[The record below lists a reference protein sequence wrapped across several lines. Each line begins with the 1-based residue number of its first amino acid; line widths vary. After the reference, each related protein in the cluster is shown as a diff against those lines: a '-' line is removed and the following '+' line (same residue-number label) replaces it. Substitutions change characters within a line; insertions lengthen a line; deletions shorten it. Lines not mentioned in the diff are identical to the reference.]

1 MAEPPPA
8 PTRTPREYLV
18 ERSTTREVPPSQRAE
33 FWTELVSGFHCR
45 MRFDFAQRLN
55 FRGTTVRQRTRTY
68 QLVGWRSDEDTIGRT
83 TQGIRVDPDDDY
95 RLIFP
100 VRGTM
105 ALRHAGVEAGLRP
118 GRAGLAPMSVPF
130 QIWQG
135 GGTEAFV
142 LTAPRG
148 EFDRRLRDGAPRVT
162 ALDLSSGLGR
172 LVGDL
177 AVGLFEERDA
187 LDRTQFDAVSDRL
200 VELVCLLLVGEDR
213 PGNETLADLERT
225 VRRYVREHAGDRDLN
240 PHGLARTLGW
250 SLRQIQLALKQSG
263 TTPTALIR
271 EERLLLAR
279 DRLRSPAHD
288 QQSITDIAH
297 HLGFCSVSAFSTAF
311 KERFGARPRD
321 AR

>member
-1 MAEPPPA
+1 MAEPPSA
-8 PTRTPREYLV
+8 MTRSSHEYLV

-33 FWTELVSGFHCR
+33 YWTELVSGFHCR
-45 MRFDFAQRLN
+45 MRFEFAQRGN
-55 FRGTTVRQRTRTY
+55 FDGTTVRQRTRNY

-83 TQGIRVDPDDDY
+83 AHGIRTDPDDDY

-105 ALRHAGVEAGLRP
+105 ALRHAGVETGLRP
-118 GRAGLAPMSVPF
+118 GRAGLAPMSVPL

-142 LTAPRG
+142 LTAPRC
-148 EFDRRLRDGAPRVT
+148 EFDRRLPDGAPRVT
-162 ALDLSSGLGR
+162 ALDVSSGLGR

-187 LDRTQFDAVSDRL
+187 LDRRQFDAVSDRL
-200 VELVCLLLVGEDR
+200 VELVCLMLLGEDR

-225 VRRYVREHAGDRDLN
+225 LRRYAREHAGDRELN
-240 PHGLARTLGW
+240 PHTMARAVGW

-263 TTPTALIR
+263 ITPTALIR

-279 DRLRSPAHD
+279 DRLRGLPHERE
-288 QQSITDIAH
+288 SITDIALQ
-297 HLGFCSVSAFSTAF
+297 LGFSSTGAFSTAF
-311 KERFGARPRD
+311 RERFGMRPRD
-321 AR
+321 IR